1 MKLYGLLG
9 EKLGHSLSPE
19 IHEQIFESL
28 NINARYS
35 LFQINRENLPKVIE
49 SINVLGISGV
59 NVTIPYK
66 QEIMKYLDF
75 ISEEARNID
84 AVNTIVFKDGKSY
97 GYNTDYFG
105 FKNMLKREKVI
116 LQDKIAVVLG
126 TGGASKSVIQCL
138 RDNKVK
144 KIYLVS
150 RSKENIKE
158 YDNTNIVVVSYEELK
173 NINGDMLINTTPVGM
188 YPNINETPV
197 NKDIISN
204 FEVIV
209 DIIYNPKET
218 KLLEIGRDLGLKT
231 VNGMYMLIDQA
242 IKAEE
247 IWQQISIDENI
258 SSEIYNKLSK
268 MF

>member
-19 IHEQIFESL
+19 IHEQIFKNL
-28 NINARYS
+28 NINGNYA
-35 LFQINRENLPKVIE
+35 LFQIKKEDLFKVIE
-49 SINVLGISGV
+49 AINVLGISGV

-105 FKNMLKREKVI
+105 FQNMLKREDII
-116 LQDKIAVVLG
+116 LKDKIAVVLG

-144 KIYLVS
+144 KIYMVS
-150 RSKENIKE
+150 RNKESIKGN
-158 YDNTNIVVVSYEELK
+158 DNTDIIVVSYEELS
-173 NINGDMLINTTPVGM
+173 NISGDMLINTTPVGM

-209 DIIYNPKET
+209 DIIYNPQET
-218 KLLEIGRDLGLKT
+218 KLLRLGKELGLKT
-231 VNGMYMLIDQA
+231 INGMYMLVDQA
-242 IKAEE
+242 VKAEE
-247 IWQQISIDENI
+247 IWQERVIDENI
-258 SSEIYNKLSK
+258 SNEIYNKLSK